1 MEQQCL
7 KHKDDLWI
15 LFNGKEYCVGL
26 TKKAQD
32 DLGAVTFASLP
43 KVDAKVVAGAP
54 VVEVEAEKAVC
65 EFSSPLNGVVSS
77 VNDQLDDLN
86 AEDEMKA
93 WLFSLKDVDPDEF
106 TRLG

>member
-1 MEQQCL
+1 MEKQCL

-15 LFNGKEYCVGL
+15 LYNGKEYCVGL

-43 KVDAKVVAGAP
+43 KVQAKVVAGAP

-65 EFSSPLNGVVSS
+65 EFASPLAGVVSS
-77 VNDQLDDLN
+77 INENTADLN

-93 WLFSLKDVDPDEF
+93 WLFSLKDVDAAEF
-106 TRLG
+106 DAL

>member
-1 MEQQCL
+1 MEKQCL

-15 LFNGKEYCVGL
+15 LYNGKEYCVGL

-43 KVDAKVVAGAP
+43 KVQAKVVAGAP

-65 EFSSPLNGVVSS
+65 EFASPLAGVVSS
-77 VNDQLDDLN
+77 VNENTADLN

-93 WLFSLKDVDPDEF
+93 WLFSLKDVDVAEF
-106 TRLG
+106 DAL

>member
-1 MEQQCL
+1 MEKQCL

-15 LFNGKEYCVGL
+15 LYNGKEYCVGL

-43 KVDAKVVAGAP
+43 KVATKVQAGSP

-65 EFSSPLNGVVSS
+65 EFASPLTGVISS
-77 VNDQLDDLN
+77 INENIDDLN
-86 AEDEMKA
+86 ADDEMKA
-93 WLFSLKDVDPDEF
+93 WLFSLKDVDAVAFDA
-106 TRLG
+106 L

>member
-32 DLGAVTFASLP
+32 DLGKVTYASFP
-43 KVDAKVVAGAP
+43 KVEAKVQADMP

-93 WLFSLKDVDPDEF
+93 WLFSLKEVDPDEF

>member
-32 DLGAVTFASLP
+32 DLGKVTFASFP
-43 KVDAKVVAGAP
+43 KVEAKVQAGMP